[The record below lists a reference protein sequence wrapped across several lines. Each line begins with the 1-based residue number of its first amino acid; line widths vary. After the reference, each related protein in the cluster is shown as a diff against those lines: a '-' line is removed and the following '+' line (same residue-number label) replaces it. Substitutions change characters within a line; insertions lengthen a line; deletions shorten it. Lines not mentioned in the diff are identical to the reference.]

1 MPAKLS
7 VTAEQVRRYRLA
19 VHHLDRPCPLSEL
32 LPVVGVCGM
41 QNSPPGAW
49 ETACFARMPGSTL
62 PMLQAA
68 LEQEKTLLQAWSWR
82 GVPVVFPTAES
93 AVFLSALAAEPG
105 EEPWIYTRGVTLAL
119 DFLGISWAEALTLV
133 RQAVEILDDCTVQSK
148 EELDRVL
155 AAQAAAQLPPALR
168 ERWNA
173 PSMYGRPDRQSVG
186 GAAVSFALRPCSFLG
201 QVVFGARQG
210 VHPTFTSYRRWVGHP
225 LSPDPQAGAGLVR
238 KFVHAYGPATRVDF
252 AAWTGSS
259 PQQAARL
266 WKTVQSELVPVNKAG
281 KTAYLLEQDVPA
293 LQQAA
298 PPETPLLLL
307 GGHDPYLDARDR
319 GLLLEEAAL
328 QRQVWR
334 TVANPGVILYNGRVA
349 GIWKAR
355 TVRDCLDVTLIPFEP
370 LPAGADAQ
378 LTREAERYAAFRGV
392 SLHRCTWE
400 DI

>member
-1 MPAKLS
+1 M
-7 VTAEQVRRYRLA
+7 
-19 VHHLDRPCPLSEL
+19 
-32 LPVVGVCGM
+32 
-41 QNSPPGAW
+41 
-49 ETACFARMPGSTL
+49 
-62 PMLQAA
+62 
-68 LEQEKTLLQAWSWR
+68 
-82 GVPVVFPTAES
+82 
-93 AVFLSALAAEPG
+93 
-105 EEPWIYTRGVTLAL
+105 
-119 DFLGISWAEALTLV
+119 
-133 RQAVEILDDCTVQSK
+133 
-148 EELDRVL
+148 
-155 AAQAAAQLPPALR
+155 
-168 ERWNA
+168 
-173 PSMYGRPDRQSVG
+173 
-186 GAAVSFALRPCSFLG
+186 
-201 QVVFGARQG
+201 
-210 VHPTFTSYRRWVGHP
+210 
-225 LSPDPQAGAGLVR
+225 
-238 KFVHAYGPATRVDF
+238 
-252 AAWTGSS
+252 
-259 PQQAARL
+259 
-266 WKTVQSELVPVNKAG
+266 NKAG

-307 GGHDPYLDARDR
+307 GGHDPYLDARDH